1 MNMKIKHKHFERLK
15 MDKQTK
21 MLDDPRISAQVK
33 IEIILVFDPLDLL

>member
-1 MNMKIKHKHFERLK
+1 MRAN
-15 MDKQTK
+15 KQSK